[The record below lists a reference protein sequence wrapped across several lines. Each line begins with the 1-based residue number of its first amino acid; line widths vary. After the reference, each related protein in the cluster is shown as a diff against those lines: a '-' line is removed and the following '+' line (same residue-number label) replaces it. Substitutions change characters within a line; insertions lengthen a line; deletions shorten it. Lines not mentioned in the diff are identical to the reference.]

1 MSRHPTLVYLYF
13 ESWPPLCPDSCST
26 DGHETC
32 ASPLAPPA
40 ALAAALN
47 AALSPAPL
55 TAPTFAATTGNASLR
70 QRHM

>member
-1 MSRHPTLVYLYF
+1 MRFPLAPTAV
-13 ESWPPLCPDSCST
+13 
-26 DGHETC
+26 
-32 ASPLAPPA
+32 APPA

-70 QRHM
+70 QRHV